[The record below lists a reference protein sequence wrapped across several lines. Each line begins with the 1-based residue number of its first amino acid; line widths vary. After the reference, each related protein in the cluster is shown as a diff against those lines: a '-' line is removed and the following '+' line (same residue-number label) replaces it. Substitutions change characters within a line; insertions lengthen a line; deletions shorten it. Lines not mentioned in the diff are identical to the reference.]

1 MPDDMGLISVNR
13 QRIGYAIA
21 GAALLVPLLA
31 RPSLGRLLLAAGGL
45 TLLQRGVTGRF
56 ALFPIRAAAMGP
68 SAAAG
73 ALPRATRRDPVL
85 TASEDSFPASD
96 PPAWTPVAGAVRG
109 D

>member
-1 MPDDMGLISVNR
+1 MAYDTAPTGGNG

-31 RPSLGRLLLAAGGL
+31 RRSLGRVLLAAGGL

-56 ALFPIRAAAMGP
+56 ALFPTAETAPPAAARVLRP
-68 SAAAG
+68 A
-73 ALPRATRRDPVL
+73 PRRDAVL
-85 TASEDSFPASD
+85 AASEDSFPASD